1 MFLQRHFC
9 ALFVS
14 LSIIMTS
21 FSVCYATNTF
31 NPHMHEKLP
40 TPRTSNDTTKF
51 AKSLGG
57 RASSLQEEVQHRP
70 YWKAEVYPI
79 VFGNAKAKHEILV
92 FLDYASVYSENLW
105 REVVQAAKSLNPHN
119 VKIVVFAKSAEAYG
133 TDLMGGGIWMA
144 HIRPE
149 SAFDYFTFTLRAWN
163 AAKEKQKAKGIVRPF
178 MREYDAVGSNSDY
191 PILYD
196 YLHKVRPSIPS
207 KDHVSIAQYA
217 FNAGNVNGYQ
227 AEFAADYYD
236 VASFPALVIDGDVLK
251 KVNAESIV
259 KAVQ

>member
-1 MFLQRHFC
+1 MFLLRHLC
-9 ALFVS
+9 AVFI
-14 LSIIMTS
+14 LSSMIMCS
-21 FSVCYATNTF
+21 FSICYATNTF
-31 NPHMHEKLP
+31 NPYIHEKLP
-40 TPRTSNDTTKF
+40 TPKMSSDTTKF

-79 VFGNAKAKHEILV
+79 IFGSAKAKHEILV
-92 FLDYASVYSENLW
+92 FLDYASAYSENLW
-105 REVVQAAKSLNPHN
+105 REVVQAAKSLNPQN

-149 SAFDYFTFTLRAWN
+149 SALDYFTFTLRAWN
-163 AAKEKQKAKGIVRPF
+163 VAKEKQKAKGQVRLF
-178 MREYDAVGSNSDY
+178 IREYDAVGSNSDY

-196 YLHKVRPSIPS
+196 YLYKVRPSIPS
-207 KDHVSIAQYA
+207 KDHVGIAQYA

-227 AEFAADYYD
+227 AELAADYYD
-236 VASFPALVIDGDVLK
+236 ITSFPAIVIDGDVLK
-251 KVNAESIV
+251 KISAGHIV